1 MRFVFGYYEIKLF
14 FKKNFK
20 SIVIFSTSLMF
31 LKSIDMFLKCS
42 WIVLE
47 FSLQKSLATLGKIT
61 KIWTSQEQIELLQFN
76 KKTFFK
82 IVKVLW
88 FSKKTKNWQKRVNT
102 SFNNLFK
109 MSISMIR
116 HKQYTKSNRNIYQKK
131 FLGSNSPKFMQIF
144 ISWSNLPI
152 FVKC

>member
-1 MRFVFGYYEIKLF
+1 MRLSFL
-14 FKKNFK
+14 KKTFK
-20 SIVIFSTSLMF
+20 SIVIIFSTSLMF

-42 WIVLE
+42 WIVLG

-102 SFNNLFK
+102 SFHNLFK

-116 HKQYTKSNRNIYQKK
+116 HKQYTKSNRHIYPKNSLDQIPLNLCKSLSHDPIYQY
-131 FLGSNSPKFMQIF
+131 LWN
-144 ISWSNLPI
+144 
-152 FVKC
+152 VK

>member
-1 MRFVFGYYEIKLF
+1 MRLSF
-14 FKKNFK
+14 FKKTFK
-20 SIVIFSTSLMF
+20 SIVIIFSTSLVF

-102 SFNNLFK
+102 SFNNLL
-109 MSISMIR
+109 R
-116 HKQYTKSNRNIYQKK
+116 HKQYTKSNRHIYPKNSLDQIPLTVCKFLSHDPIYQH
-131 FLGSNSPKFMQIF
+131 LWN
-144 ISWSNLPI
+144 
-152 FVKC
+152 VK

>member
-1 MRFVFGYYEIKLF
+1 MRLSFL
-14 FKKNFK
+14 KKTFK
-20 SIVIFSTSLMF
+20 SIVIIFSTSLMF
-31 LKSIDMFLKCS
+31 LKSIIKFLKCS

-102 SFNNLFK
+102 SFDNLFK